1 MKTDIDSL
9 KYIQL
14 SYDMRSD
21 EIKILEDRIQ
31 KFLEISGTLVIII
44 SGLVGYINSIK
55 LSTISTTF
63 FFISIISFL
72 GVFILSI
79 GILFPKS
86 DSGKSINKE
95 DKDIKWGK
103 LPDLETYGKFVDKWS
118 NIEKDLYKFIEDEYL
133 LNLWAKQIIIN
144 NKIKEYKWLLCI
156 FLIALIFSVIG
167 SLLLFLDLTNIQ

>member
-1 MKTDIDSL
+1 MKTDFDSL

-55 LSTISTTF
+55 LSTIGTTF

-79 GILFPKS
+79 RILSPKS
-86 DSGKSINKE
+86 ASGKSIHIK

-103 LPDLETYGKFVDKWS
+103 LPDIETYGEFLYRWS
-118 NIEKDLYKFIEDEYL
+118 NIEKCLYNFIKEEYL

-144 NKIKEYKWLLCI
+144 NKIIEYKWLLRI

-167 SLLLFLDLTNIQ
+167 SLLLFLDLTNVQ